1 MISKILMI
9 EDDSITQMLNK
20 MVMKNT
26 QFCESVE
33 VVSNGDMAIEYL
45 QNFLINGTE
54 NSHKKPDLILLDLNM
69 PVMDGWDFLKIY
81 KQKYASLFPN
91 TKILILSSTVN
102 PKDKERA
109 GNDTLIIGFESKPLS
124 FSLVERLKKESLLS
138 IFFTGN
144 FIE

>member
-26 QFCESVE
+26 QFCDSVD
-33 VVSNGDMAIEYL
+33 VVFNGNLAIEYL
-45 QNFLINGTE
+45 ENFLLNSAE
-54 NSHKKPDLILLDLNM
+54 NSLKKPDLILLDLNM
-69 PVMDGWDFLKIY
+69 PVMDGWEFLDMY
-81 KQKYASLFPN
+81 KQKYAQLFPT

-109 GNDTLIIGFESKPLS
+109 AQDPIIIGFENKPLS
-124 FSLVERLKKESLLS
+124 YNTANSLKELPFLS
-138 IFFTGN
+138 PFFK
-144 FIE
+144 